1 MCSIQHGLNHITFS
15 RNKSHDFNDLRYLDK
30 TAVFLNIIV
39 CLCLANLFQ
48 EREEERGESEER
60 GGRSLTDE
68 GGRREER
75 RNEPSSQRG
84 DRRGRYNSTG
94 GGERGG
100 RGARRKKVYRYWLI
114 ELST

>member
-1 MCSIQHGLNHITFS
+1 MNFLIYGI
-15 RNKSHDFNDLRYLDK
+15 LDK
-30 TAVFLNIIV
+30 TAVFLIIIV

-48 EREEERGESEER
+48 EREEERGEREER
-60 GGRSLTDE
+60 SGRSLTDE
-68 GGRREER
+68 GGRRGER
-75 RNEPSSQRG
+75 RNESSQRG

-100 RGARRKKVYRYWLI
+100 RGAIRKKVYRYWLI